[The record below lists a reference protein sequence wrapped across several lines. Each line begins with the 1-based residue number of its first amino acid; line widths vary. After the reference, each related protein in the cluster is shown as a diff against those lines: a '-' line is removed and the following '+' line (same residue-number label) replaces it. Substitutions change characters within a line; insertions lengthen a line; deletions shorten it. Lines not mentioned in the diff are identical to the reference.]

1 MSVSAW
7 GRNSAW
13 PSRGVL
19 TEFAGL
25 SDLSVATLARLTGR
39 GRRSGIGIHGFES
52 GGLIVDGGRRSE
64 SEIPIRLFQSP
75 FPSSW
80 SILLIVPE
88 VASPLHGPAE
98 LQAFREL
105 PPLASS
111 LTDRLCGLVLL
122 GLLPAVHETDLPTFG
137 ASLTEIQAL
146 VGASFAPVQHGVFA
160 DAATERTAVL
170 LRSLGL
176 HGVGQSS
183 WGPTLYGFTDLDAT
197 ARADLRAAILLE
209 TGLTSSQV
217 IWTRANTA
225 GHGWCEFE
233 AASGI
238 D

>member
-13 PSRGVL
+13 PSRL
-19 TEFAGL
+19 
-25 SDLSVATLARLTGR
+25 DRIRRLIRPFRRHPRPPHRR

-80 SILLIVPE
+80 SILLIVSE

-122 GLLPAVHETDLPTFG
+122 GLLPAVHETDLPHLRRIVDRNPSACFGQLRPRSARRIGRRRHRAHGRFG
-137 ASLTEIQAL
+137 ASLARPPRCRSKLLGSDAL
-146 VGASFAPVQHGVFA
+146 WIHRFGFHRGA
-160 DAATERTAVL
+160 DL
-170 LRSLGL
+170 LRRDPPRNRVDFVPG
-176 HGVGQSS
+176 
-183 WGPTLYGFTDLDAT
+183 YLDPREQCRGAV
-197 ARADLRAAILLE
+197 ARVR
-209 TGLTSSQV
+209 SRK
-217 IWTRANTA
+217 W
-225 GHGWCEFE
+225 
-233 AASGI
+233 I